1 MGDLESHIHGMYDHF
16 ESKYGFKKPPTLFL
30 NSEPDNQSKVLG
42 KTAYYDPQSLEIHV
56 FVDGRHPKDI
66 LRSIAHEL
74 IHHRQNLEGRLD
86 TGGYSGPGYYLEN
99 DELKEVEHEAMLEGN
114 ATMREYEDTVKY
126 KEKDKMSLKEWK
138 NNELNKQLLK
148 RFGILKESK
157 EITHMCALKVTH
169 KESGQVG
176 HPIRHTLS
184 ESGHISHY
192 TVEFKNVIVENIAVE
207 NLDIIQQE
215 SHSHKRDDDKDH
227 DESKPV
233 VEEEELT
240 EEAKPDFPDVD
251 GDGDR
256 KEPISKAQKDKK
268 AKGGDDKKA
277 PKAKKG
283 EVPPQLQKHVKG
295 KKDEDDKEEIEESTS
310 SRHSDADR
318 RQGKDREYADRL
330 REGEEGE
337 EKYEYDKDGKI
348 VPHKRSKSYKAGQK
362 VGKFIKDKF
371 TKEESLQEAIKRIA
385 RAKKVT
391 LNGKRIK

>member
-1 MGDLESHIHGMYDHF
+1 MPCKINNTANYQMGDLESHIHGMYDHF
-16 ESKYGFKKPPTLFL
+16 ESKYGFKKPPTMFL

-42 KTAYYDPQSLEIHV
+42 KTAYYDPQSLEIHI

-148 RFGILKESK
+148 KFGILKENKKPDFLDLDKDGDK
-157 EITHMCALKVTH
+157 E
-169 KESGQVG
+169 ESMADAAKD
-176 HPIRHTLS
+176 
-184 ESGHISHY
+184 E
-192 TVEFKNVIVENIAVE
+192 
-207 NLDIIQQE
+207 QE
-215 SHSHKRDDDKDH
+215 SVEEGKMPPGLEKYHNKKKGNKKSDDDDKP
-227 DESKPV
+227 SKPSPAGTAV
-233 VEEEELT
+233 ADEEEE
-240 EEAKPDFPDVD
+240 
-251 GDGDR
+251 
-256 KEPISKAQKDKK
+256 
-268 AKGGDDKKA
+268 
-277 PKAKKG
+277 
-283 EVPPQLQKHVKG
+283 
-295 KKDEDDKEEIEESTS
+295 KEEMKESTS

-330 REGEEGE
+330 REGEESE

-348 VPHKRSKSYKAGQK
+348 VPHKRSKAYKAGQK
-362 VGKFIKDKF
+362 VGKFVKDKF
-371 TKEESLQEAIKRIA
+371 IKEESLQEAIKRIA